1 MPQPRV
7 PTSKLEARGAFLKHP
22 ERRRARKNE
31 PQPTGELGD
40 PPKGLDREEKVAW
53 LYVASLLAPGVAV
66 NRDRIAMEEIA
77 RLLVSCRRKRAT
89 SAERNL
95 LRGYLRDFGMTPAD
109 SSRVAAAPADLANAK
124 RDEWAEFLNNSDGKS
139 AEKRQ

>member
-1 MPQPRV
+1 MPQRRV
-7 PTSKLEARGAFLKHP
+7 PTATLKARGSFIKHP
-22 ERRRARKNE
+22 ERKRARKNE

-40 PPKGLDREEKVAW
+40 PPEHLDRDEKKAW
-53 LYVASLLAPGVAV
+53 KYVAALVPPGVAA

-77 RLLVSCRRKRAT
+77 CLLVSCRRKRAT

-109 SSRVAAAPADLANAK
+109 SSRVAAQKPEAPKNDPWSRLTQQPAKAPASAK
-124 RDEWAEFLNNSDGKS
+124 V
-139 AEKRQ
+139 Q

>member
-7 PTSKLEARGAFLKHP
+7 PTAKLEARGAYLRHP
-22 ERRRARKNE
+22 ERKRARKNE
-31 PQPTGELGD
+31 PQPTGELGE
-40 PPKGLDREEKVAW
+40 PPKHLDRAEKAAW
-53 LYVASLLAPGVAV
+53 NYVASLLAPGVAA

-77 RLLVSCRRKRAT
+77 CLLVSCRRKRAT

-109 SSRVAAAPADLANAK
+109 SSRVSARQPEQSKNDPWAK
-124 RDEWAEFLNNSDGKS
+124 LVSPKL
-139 AEKRQ
+139 Q

>member
-7 PTSKLEARGAFLKHP
+7 PTAKLSARGAFLKHP
-22 ERRRARKNE
+22 ERERARKDE
-31 PQPTGELGD
+31 PKATGELGE
-40 PPKGLDREEKVAW
+40 PPTNLDREEKAAW
-53 LYVASLLAPGVAV
+53 LYVASLLPPGVAA

-77 RLLVSCRRKRAT
+77 CLLVSCRRKRAT

-109 SSRVAAAPADLANAK
+109 SSRVTASQP
-124 RDEWAEFLNNSDGKS
+124 
-139 AEKRQ
+139 EKPKNDPWDRVQSPKLQ

>member
-7 PTSKLEARGAFLKHP
+7 PTAKLAARGAFLKHP
-22 ERRRARKNE
+22 ERKRARKNE
-31 PQPTGELGD
+31 PKPTGELGD
-40 PPKGLDREEKVAW
+40 PPKNLDRAEKAAW
-53 LYVASLLAPGVAV
+53 NYVASLLPPGVAA

-77 RLLVSCRRKRAT
+77 CLLVSCRRKRAT

-109 SSRVAAAPADLANAK
+109 SSRVSASQAEPAKNDPWSRLASPK
-124 RDEWAEFLNNSDGKS
+124 P
-139 AEKRQ
+139 Q